1 MTLPELQ
8 VDAAPDA
15 VNFEMLPA
23 ALPTAAY
30 ACSADGRLIQY
41 NEHAAALWGRRPT
54 LNHSAERFCG
64 SHALFSSDGTPLARE
79 ACWMA
84 RALRDDAPYSEK
96 EIIIGRPDGSQRTVL
111 MYVTPVHA
119 ADGTLVAATAVLV
132 DVTQHAEA
140 RNAAKAALH
149 ASDANFRAL
158 FDSRAI
164 GVVQVDA
171 GGLFVRVNDR
181 YCELTGYSR
190 AELLEMRPFDLDHP
204 DDREADLEHVRRVV
218 EDPSGVYQTDK
229 RYVRKDGTIG
239 WVHVAANMLR
249 DGKGRPM
256 QSAAV
261 AFDISERKR
270 AEQALQEADRAK
282 DEFLAT
288 LAHEL
293 RNPLATLKNAN
304 ELLRNPAAEPAW
316 CRDVIDRQVNH
327 LSRLIDDLL
336 DVSRIARDKLE
347 LRKGTVEIS
356 DGIRSAVEASRPTIE
371 SCGQTLLV
379 APLPENIYVDGDLVR
394 LTQVLTNLLTNA
406 AKFSQGEGAIRLCA
420 KRDGGHVAISIA
432 DSGIGITKD
441 ELPRVFDRFY
451 QGQRHGARF
460 LGGLGIGLSLVRRLV
475 ELHGG
480 TVEAHSEGSGRGS
493 EFVVRLPIIAAPA
506 ADSPG
511 PIEATLEHVTGTR
524 KRVLIVD
531 DNADGANSLGRLLEF
546 LGHETAMEYDGH
558 AALERAEAFAADVIL
573 LDLGMPGLDG
583 FEICRRLRAS
593 DSPRHPRIVAMT
605 GWGREGDRTRTAAAG
620 FDAHLVKPVD
630 LAALARLLEEPAFL
644 EPVIGNGGI
653 STLPFSKEG
662 YSA

>member
-1 MTLPELQ
+1 VSLPEPKI
-8 VDAAPDA
+8 DAARDA
-15 VNFEMLPA
+15 ANYDMLLA
-23 ALPTAAY
+23 ALPTPAY
-30 ACSADGRLIQY
+30 ACSPDGRLIQY

-54 LNHSAERFCG
+54 LNDSAERFCG
-64 SHALFSSDGTPLARE
+64 SHALFSADGTPLAHE
-79 ACWMA
+79 TSWMA
-84 RALRDDAPYSEK
+84 RALRDDAPYGDK
-96 EIIIGRPDGSQRTVL
+96 EVIIARPDGSQRTVL
-111 MYVTPVHA
+111 SYVTPVHD
-119 ADGTLVAATAVLV
+119 ADGGLVAATAVLV

-140 RNAAKAALH
+140 RNAARTALR
-149 ASDANFRAL
+149 ASEANFRAF
-158 FDSRAI
+158 FDSKAI

-171 GGLFVRVNDR
+171 AGLFVRVNDR
-181 YCELTGYSR
+181 YCELTGYTS
-190 AELLEMRPFDLDHP
+190 AELLKMRPFDLDHP
-204 DDREADLEHVRRVV
+204 DDREADEEHVRKVM

-249 DGKGRPM
+249 DEAGRPT

-261 AFDISERKR
+261 ALDISERKC
-270 AEQALQEADRAK
+270 AEQALHEADRAK

-293 RNPLATLKNAN
+293 RNPLAPLKNAA
-304 ELLRNPAAEPAW
+304 ELLRHPAAKPAW
-316 CRDVIDRQVNH
+316 CRDVIERQVNH

-347 LRKGTVEIS
+347 LRKEKVEIA
-356 DGIRSAVEASRPTIE
+356 DVIRSAVEASRPMIE

-379 APLPENIYVDGDLVR
+379 AHPSESIYVDGDLVR

-406 AKFSQGEGAIRLCA
+406 AKFSQGAGAIRLSGR
-420 KRDGGHVAISIA
+420 RDGAHVAISIA
-432 DSGIGITKD
+432 DSGIGITQD

-451 QGQRHGARF
+451 QSRRRGARF

-480 TVEAHSEGSGRGS
+480 MVEARSDGPGRGS
-493 EFVVRLPIIAAPA
+493 EFVVRLPITAAPVGA
-506 ADSPG
+506 ESPG
-511 PIEATLEHVTGTR
+511 STDATLEPITGGR

-531 DNADGANSLGRLLEF
+531 DNADGADSLGRLLEA
-546 LGHETAMEYDGH
+546 LGHEAAMEYDGH
-558 AALERAEAFAADVIL
+558 AALARAATFAADVVL

-593 DSPRHPRIVAMT
+593 ESPHRPRIVAMT
-605 GWGREGDRTRTAAAG
+605 GWGREDDRARTAAAG

-630 LAALARLLEEPAFL
+630 LAALARLLA
-644 EPVIGNGGI
+644 EPV
-653 STLPFSKEG
+653 SSSLA
-662 YSA
+662 SARRRPR